1 MLRAHLA
8 ASAFA
13 LHPKS
18 HLVAGAWDGA
28 RPLFLDAVAGFDAG
42 VLVHAVLAS
51 LVFALLGI
59 VVFGI
64 AFWVIT
70 KIAPFSI
77 RKEIEE
83 DQNTS
88 LGIVIG
94 AVIIGLS
101 LIISAAIKG

>member
-1 MLRAHLA
+1 MDKLL
-8 ASAFA
+8 FA
-13 LHPKS
+13 EAE
-18 HLVAGAWDGA
+18 AGDMTA
-28 RPLFLDAVAGFDAG
+28 RILMPV
-42 VLVHAVLAS
+42 VYS
-51 LVFALLGI
+51 MVFAAVGI

-64 AFWVIT
+64 AFFAIT

-77 RKEIEE
+77 RKEIEH

-94 AVIIGLS
+94 SVIIGLS